1 MIPYDPH
8 RQVIDPRQLV
18 REHGRD
24 ALAELVA
31 RESGYIFQLRPLKD
45 LCQSL
50 KSGMPLLAEGER
62 GGGKTEMVDA
72 LAYSCNRP
80 YFELQGMDDL
90 RLKDILFEWDE
101 LGQNNFVVQ
110 AVTSNELSL
119 EEARR
124 QQWRKEFLNLG
135 EILKAYD
142 YLAITDVVPIVK
154 LDEFEKLPQA
164 CQAFFYQLFTDGHA
178 SVPRLSENNGH
189 IGVGKTHDKPI
200 VILTSYNQH
209 IIHLPH
215 RSNCVYTKVRLT
227 SDLEEARIL
236 HSRVPL
242 APATL
247 LTQVVKV
254 VRYIRVMMPTVRDKP
269 GLRESI
275 AFLQALVTAEI
286 EDITAEVIDD
296 HLGFIARGADDL
308 TNLEFGLPRLARAA
322 HTPDSVTEQM
332 IQQVLVETE
341 VSLREAARSQE
352 NAETSG
358 QSSL

>member
-1 MIPYDPH
+1 MIPSNPH
-8 RQVIDPRQLV
+8 REVIDPRRLV

-45 LCQSL
+45 LCQAL
-50 KSGMPLLAEGER
+50 QSGMPLLAEGER

-90 RLKDILFEWDE
+90 TLKDILFEWDE
-101 LGQNNFVVQ
+101 KGQNSFVVQ
-110 AVTSNELSL
+110 AVASKELDL
-119 EEARR
+119 DEARR
-124 QQWRKEFLNLG
+124 KQWQKEFLNLG
-135 EILKAYD
+135 EILRAYAF
-142 YLAITDVVPIVK
+142 LATTGIVPIVK
-154 LDEFEKLPQA
+154 LDEFEKLPQV

-178 SVPRLSENNGH
+178 SVPRLSESNGH
-189 IGVGKTHDKPI
+189 IGVGKNDEKPI
-200 VILTSYNQH
+200 VILTSNNQH
-209 IIHLPH
+209 VVHPPL
-215 RSNCVYTKVRLT
+215 RSRCIYTKVRLPT
-227 SDLEEARIL
+227 DLEEARIL

-242 APATL
+242 ASSAL

-275 AFLQALVTAEI
+275 AFLKAMLTEQI
-286 EDITAEVIDD
+286 EAITAEVIDD

-308 TNLEFGLPRLARAA
+308 TNLELGLQRLEKAA
-322 HTPDSVTEQM
+322 CTSDTVTEQM
-332 IQQVLVETE
+332 IQEVFNETE
-341 VSLREAARSQE
+341 VGLREAA
-352 NAETSG
+352 
-358 QSSL
+358 

>member
-1 MIPYDPH
+1 MIPSDPQ
-8 RQVIDPRQLV
+8 REVIDPRLLV

-50 KSGMPLLAEGER
+50 RSGMPLLAEGER

-80 YFELQGMDDL
+80 YFELQGMEG
-90 RLKDILFEWDE
+90 LKLNDILFEWDDR
-101 LGQNNFVVQ
+101 GQNNFVIQ
-110 AVTSNELSL
+110 AVSSGQLPIEK
-119 EEARR
+119 ARQ
-124 QQWRKEFLNLG
+124 QQWRKEFLTLG

-142 YLAITDVVPIVK
+142 YLANTGIVPIVK

-178 SVPRLSENNGH
+178 SIPRLTENNGH
-189 IGVGKTHDKPI
+189 IGVAKTQEKPI
-200 VILTSYNQH
+200 IILTSNNQH
-209 IIHLPH
+209 VVHPPL
-215 RSNCVYTKVRLT
+215 RSRCVYTKVRLPT
-227 SDLEEARIL
+227 DLEEARIL
-236 HSRVPL
+236 HSRAAL
-242 APATL
+242 ASPSL
-247 LTQVVKV
+247 LIQVVKV

-275 AFLQALVTAEI
+275 ALLKALASEHVQSVTA
-286 EDITAEVIDD
+286 DVLDD

-308 TNLEFGLPRLARAA
+308 ANFELGLPRLEKAA
-322 HTPDSVTEQM
+322 HTPDVVIEEM
-332 IQQVLVETE
+332 IHNIFSETAIR
-341 VSLREAARSQE
+341 LREAA
-352 NAETSG
+352 
-358 QSSL
+358 

>member
-1 MIPYDPH
+1 MILSDPD
-8 RQVIDPRQLV
+8 RQVIDPRLLV

-24 ALAELVA
+24 ALADLVA

-72 LAYSCNRP
+72 LAYACNRP
-80 YFELQGMDDL
+80 YFELQGMDG
-90 RLKDILFEWDE
+90 LKLNDILFEWDE
-101 LGQNNFVVQ
+101 HGQNNFVLQ
-110 AVTSNELSL
+110 AVSSKELSL

-142 YLAITDVVPIVK
+142 YLATTDLVPIVK

-178 SVPRLSENNGH
+178 SIPRLSENNGH
-189 IGVGKTHDKPI
+189 VGVGKSDEKPI
-200 VILTSYNQH
+200 LILTSNNQH
-209 IIHLPH
+209 VIHAPL
-215 RSNCVYTKVRLT
+215 RSRCVYTKVRLPT
-227 SDLEEARIL
+227 DLEEARIL

-242 APATL
+242 APPSL

-275 AFLQALVTAEI
+275 AFLKALVTEQI
-286 EDITAEVIDD
+286 QVVTAEVIDD

-308 TNLEFGLPRLARAA
+308 TNLELGLPRLEKAA
-322 HTPDSVTEQM
+322 LTPDTVTEQM
-332 IQQVLVETE
+332 IQDVFSETA
-341 VSLREAARSQE
+341 VRLREAA
-352 NAETSG
+352 
-358 QSSL
+358 

>member
-1 MIPYDPH
+1 MIRSDPH
-8 RQVIDPRQLV
+8 REVIDPRRLV
-18 REHGRD
+18 REYGRD

-101 LGQNNFVVQ
+101 PGQNNFVVQ
-110 AVTSNELSL
+110 AVTSSELSL

-124 QQWRKEFLNLG
+124 QQWRREFLNLG

-142 YLAITDVVPIVK
+142 YLATTGIVPILK
-154 LDEFEKLPQA
+154 LDEFEKLPQV

-178 SVPRLSENNGH
+178 SVPRLSENRGH
-189 IGVGKTHDKPI
+189 IGVEKHDEKPI
-200 VILTSYNQH
+200 VILTSNNQH
-209 IIHLPH
+209 VVHPPL
-215 RSNCVYTKVRLT
+215 RSRCVYTKVRLPT
-227 SDLEEARIL
+227 DFEEARIL
-236 HSRVPL
+236 HSRVPEAL
-242 APATL
+242 PEL
-247 LTQVVKV
+247 LLQVIKM
-254 VRYIRVMMPTVRDKP
+254 VRYVRIMMPTVRDKP

-275 AFLQALVTAEI
+275 ALLRALVT
-286 EDITAEVIDD
+286 EDTELISAEVIDD
-296 HLGFIARGADDL
+296 HLGFIARNADDL
-308 TNLEFGLPRLARAA
+308 ANLELGLLRLERAA
-322 HTPDSVTEQM
+322 HTPDAV
-332 IQQVLVETE
+332 IDKLVQQVFADSVVRL
-341 VSLREAARSQE
+341 LEAA
-352 NAETSG
+352 
-358 QSSL
+358 